1 MNYMTKNKK
10 QIYLLFIYI
19 GIFLV
24 FLDAYELGNI
34 PLPWLGLVLLFIPPL
49 IEINNF
55 NDFKILK
62 YMFAIVFVISIP
74 QIMTL
79 ILNQYNNSEYVYIAL
94 RYFNIVSFLMVLRF
108 SYNFFESDSKDLFIK
123 YMKNFIIYFSLI
135 TVYIYF
141 AQIFDLFEFERTRQ
155 NTNLFGESS
164 QSTFWLSQPHRAMST
179 FREPVF
185 LITFFFPIVL
195 IYFYFVNE
203 RKTLLPF
210 LSGIA
215 LGLTRSD
222 YVRLFCFFVLLFL
235 LINYVKTKEIIFPYV
250 VLIISILIFSTI
262 GVLECNIN
270 PQSID
275 CQEYQEDLEKINS
288 SGEIKLKSNTSNP
301 ITDLDSDRIDIIYYF
316 YQSLLDIKPSGL
328 ANVNIDYQ
336 SYSAIQISE
345 EMYFT
350 NRTLPS
356 YLLTRYS
363 TQNFGTGNYSVL
375 KYVPNVQN
383 LLIFYTNAFGFI
395 FPAIVFLILLHIL
408 NKFKFRIETIF
419 FLMMVVFVFI
429 SPIEEVNSFYGL
441 IFGFLYKTLFNKDNE
456 KI

>member
-1 MNYMTKNKK
+1 MNYMTKNKM

-55 NDFKILK
+55 NDFKDLK

-94 RYFNIVSFLMVLRF
+94 RYFNIISFLMVLRF

-185 LITFFFPIVL
+185 LITFFFPMVL

-210 LSGIA
+210 LSGI
-215 LGLTRSD
+215 
-222 YVRLFCFFVLLFL
+222 
-235 LINYVKTKEIIFPYV
+235 
-250 VLIISILIFSTI
+250 
-262 GVLECNIN
+262 
-270 PQSID
+270 
-275 CQEYQEDLEKINS
+275 
-288 SGEIKLKSNTSNP
+288 
-301 ITDLDSDRIDIIYYF
+301 
-316 YQSLLDIKPSGL
+316 
-328 ANVNIDYQ
+328 
-336 SYSAIQISE
+336 
-345 EMYFT
+345 
-350 NRTLPS
+350 
-356 YLLTRYS
+356 
-363 TQNFGTGNYSVL
+363 
-375 KYVPNVQN
+375 
-383 LLIFYTNAFGFI
+383 
-395 FPAIVFLILLHIL
+395 
-408 NKFKFRIETIF
+408 
-419 FLMMVVFVFI
+419 
-429 SPIEEVNSFYGL
+429 
-441 IFGFLYKTLFNKDNE
+441 
-456 KI
+456 